1 MHIEKIEYGP
11 EKKGF
16 WSNAAFIAIILLT
29 LAAAAITGMI
39 VLKIISSEPGEA
51 STRGFIETTGILL
64 ASLVFIMG
72 AIIYLYVKGL
82 LQDEYVTTLE

>member
-11 EKKGF
+11 EKVGF
-16 WSNAAFIAIILLT
+16 WSHVAFALIILLT
-29 LAAAAITGMI
+29 LVATGITGLI
-39 VLKIISSEPGEA
+39 FWKILSSDAQVA
-51 STRGFIETTGILL
+51 STRQFIEDVGKLL
-64 ASLVFIMG
+64 AYLLFDLA